1 MRPAQPDAAAIV
13 LAGGMSS
20 RMGEAKALL
29 DWHGTPLVCR
39 VAGILTRVCAPV
51 IVVAAAGQELPLP
64 RGVERATDAAPQRGP
79 LEGVAAGMDALAG
92 RAGAVFL
99 AATDLPLL
107 HPAFVVRLLA
117 ALPGYDV
124 AVPVLGGHDQTL
136 AAAYD
141 ADVLRRASELLA
153 AGRPRVAAL
162 LDGARVHRLGLDDL
176 DEPDSARSVNTRAE
190 YADLRA
196 LPQPLVTVVVSGRPT
211 VQVEAATLGAAIG
224 VVWPADPPSR
234 VAATV
239 NGAGLALDP
248 GLPLVRGD
256 VVELRIAAAQT

>member
-1 MRPAQPDAAAIV
+1 VPSARRDAAAIV

-64 RGVERATDAAPQRGP
+64 GGVERATDAAPQRGP
-79 LEGVAAGMDALAG
+79 LEGIAAGTRALAG

-107 HPAFVVRLLA
+107 HPAFVAGLVDE
-117 ALPGYDV
+117 LPGYDV

-141 ADVLRRASELLA
+141 AAVLRRAPELLA

-162 LDGARVHRLGLDDL
+162 LDGARVHRLDPDDL
-176 DEPDSARSVNTRAE
+176 DEPDSIRSVNTRAE
-190 YADLRA
+190 YAELRA
-196 LPQPLVTVVVSGRPT
+196 LPQPLVTVVVAGHAPAT
-211 VQVEAATLGAAIG
+211 IAAATLGAAIG
-224 VVWPADPPSR
+224 IVWPAGPPPG
-234 VAATV
+234 VVATV
-239 NGAGLALDP
+239 NAAGLAVDP
-248 GLPLVRGD
+248 GFPLVRGD
-256 VVELRIAAAQT
+256 VVELRVAVTPA

>member
-1 MRPAQPDAAAIV
+1 
-13 LAGGMSS
+13 MSS

-39 VAGILTRVCAPV
+39 VAGLLSRVCAPV
-51 IVVAAAGQELPLP
+51 IVAAAADQELPLP
-64 RGVERATDAAPQRGP
+64 RGVERATDAAPGRGP
-79 LEGVAAGMDALAG
+79 LEGIAAGMHALAG

-99 AATDLPLL
+99 AATDLALL
-107 HPAFVVRLLA
+107 HPAFVAGLLD

-141 ADVLRRASELLA
+141 AGVLRRASELLA

-162 LDGARVHRLGLDDL
+162 LDGARVHRLGPADL
-176 DEPDSARSVNTRAE
+176 DEPDSVRSVNTRAE
-190 YADLRA
+190 YAELRA
-196 LPQPLVTVVVSGRPT
+196 LPQPLVTVVAAGRPA

-224 VVWPADPPSR
+224 IAWPVDPPPR
-234 VAATV
+234 VVATV
-239 NGAGLALDP
+239 NGARLGVDP

-256 VVELRIAAAQT
+256 VVELRVAGAEA

>member
-1 MRPAQPDAAAIV
+1 VTPTGRDAAAIV

-20 RMGEAKALL
+20 RMGEPKALL

-51 IVVAAAGQELPLP
+51 IVVAATGQELPLP
-64 RGVERATDAAPQRGP
+64 GGVEHATDAAPQRGP
-79 LEGVAAGMDALAG
+79 LEGIAAGMRALAG

-107 HPAFVVRLLA
+107 HPAFVAGLLD

-124 AVPVLGGHDQTL
+124 ALPVVGGHDQTL

-141 ADVLRRASELLA
+141 AGVLRRAPELLA
-153 AGRPRVAAL
+153 GGRPRVAAL
-162 LDGARVHRLGLDDL
+162 LDGARVHRLEPGDL
-176 DEPDSARSVNTRAE
+176 DEPDSSRSVNTRAE
-190 YADLRA
+190 YAELRA
-196 LPQPLVTVVVSGRPT
+196 LPQPLVTVVVSGRPPIAI
-211 VQVEAATLGAAIG
+211 EAATLGAAIG
-224 VVWPADPPSR
+224 RAWPADPPPR
-234 VAATV
+234 VVAAV
-239 NGAGLALDP
+239 NGAGLAVDP

-256 VVELRIAAAQT
+256 VVELRVAGEQA